1 MHFLTPTHPPPHLNK
16 KSGKEE
22 RKRERWGRMASSVLF
37 LIPLKLERGIKFKI
51 DRKVGEVMS
60 GIGKGECHMGGLG
73 GKELEG

>member
-1 MHFLTPTHPPPHLNK
+1 
-16 KSGKEE
+16 
-22 RKRERWGRMASSVLF
+22 MASSVLF